1 MSLPKGLK
9 NYVIITKTP
18 LRITFGGGGSD
29 MASYYL
35 RYPSTC
41 ISATI
46 NKYVY
51 VLVRKRFD
59 DKIYL
64 KYSDN
69 EVVDIQH
76 IDDIQHDFIRETLK
90 FMNVSYGI
98 EIINWA
104 DIPTRGTGLGSSSSF
119 LVGLLLALHTLE
131 GRYVSKEALAA
142 QACYIEIDKCK
153 KPIGIQDQYAA
164 AFGGFNQ
171 MEFGSNIRK
180 GDYKEISGFG
190 FCDQEIRN
198 ISEHLHLFYTGV
210 TRESKDI
217 LSIQK
222 ENLISDQEI
231 VHNMHENVELANKL
245 AEYLTYKDVSSIPI
259 TLRQNWELKKKFAGD
274 ISNPELDRIY
284 DVATT
289 IGGAEAGKII
299 GAGGGGF
306 FLFWA
311 DDKKK
316 LKEALADYQ
325 ELPFLIDKYGTRVVL
340 NLEQLSW

>member
-1 MSLPKGLK
+1 M
-9 NYVIITKTP
+9 IITKTP
-18 LRITFGGGGSD
+18 LRITFAGGGSD
-29 MASYYL
+29 MASYYDEH
-35 RYPSTC
+35 PGTC

-51 VLVRKRFD
+51 VLVKKRFD

-69 EVVDIQH
+69 EVVDVNK

-90 FMNVSYGI
+90 FMSVDYGV

-104 DIPTRGTGLGSSSSF
+104 DIPTKGTGLGSSSSF

-131 GRYVSKEALAA
+131 GRHVSKKTLAD
-142 QACYIEIDKCK
+142 QACYIEIEKCG

-164 AFGGFNQ
+164 AFGGFNHL
-171 MEFGSNIRK
+171 EFSASEHRV
-180 GDYKEISGFG
+180 SGFG
-190 FCDQEIRN
+190 FCDQEIRD
-198 ISEHLHLFYTGV
+198 ISENLHLFYTGI

-217 LSIQK
+217 LATQTQ
-222 ENLISDQEI
+222 NLISDNEVVQ
-231 VHNMHENVELANKL
+231 NMHRNVELAEEL
-245 AEYLTYKDVSSIPI
+245 VEHLVYKDIDAIPI
-259 TLRQNWELKKKFAGD
+259 ALRQNWELKKKFAGS
-274 ISNPELDRIY
+274 ISSTELDKVY

-289 IGGAEAGKII
+289 IGGASGGKVI

-311 DDKKK
+311 EDKKK
-316 LKEALADYQ
+316 LKDALADYQ
-325 ELPFLIDKYGTRVVL
+325 EMPFIIDKYGSRVVL
-340 NLEQLSW
+340 NLETLAW

>member
-1 MSLPKGLK
+1 M
-9 NYVIITKTP
+9 IITKTP
-18 LRITFGGGGSD
+18 LRITFAGGGSD
-29 MASYYL
+29 MASYYFKH
-35 RYPSTC
+35 PATC

-51 VLVRKRFD
+51 VLVKKRFD
-59 DKIYL
+59 NKVYL

-69 EVVDIQH
+69 EVVDVNNL
-76 IDDIQHDFIRETLK
+76 DDIKHDFIRETLK
-90 FMNVSYGI
+90 FMNVRYGV

-131 GRYVSKEALAA
+131 GRHVSKEALAQ

-164 AFGGFNQ
+164 AFGGFNK
-171 MEFGSNIRK
+171 MEFGTNTRT
-180 GDYKEISGFG
+180 GDYKRVSGFG
-190 FCDQEIRN
+190 FCDQEIRD
-198 ISEHLHLFYTGV
+198 ISENLYLFYTGI

-217 LSIQK
+217 LATQK
-222 ENLISDQEI
+222 ENLTSDQEI
-231 VHNMHENVELANKL
+231 IHNMHENVELANKL
-245 AEYLTYKDVSSIPI
+245 GEYLTNKYIDSIPI
-259 TLRQNWELKKKFAGD
+259 TLRQNWELKKKFAGS
-274 ISNPELDRIY
+274 ISNPELDRVY

-311 DDKKK
+311 EDKKK
-316 LKEALADYQ
+316 LKEALGDYQ
-325 ELPFLIDKYGTRVVL
+325 ELPFLIDKYGARVVL

>member
-1 MSLPKGLK
+1 M
-9 NYVIITKTP
+9 IITKTP
-18 LRITFGGGGSD
+18 LRITFAGGGSD
-29 MASYYL
+29 MASYYMEH
-35 RYPSTC
+35 PATC

-51 VLVRKRFD
+51 VLVKKRFD
-59 DKIYL
+59 DKVYL

-69 EVVDIQH
+69 EVVDVNKV
-76 IDDIQHDFIRETLK
+76 DDIQHDFIRETLK
-90 FMNVSYGI
+90 FMSVDYGV

-131 GRYVSKEALAA
+131 GRHVSKETLAD
-142 QACYIEIDKCK
+142 QACYIEIEKCG

-164 AFGGFNQ
+164 AFGGFNH
-171 MEFGSNIRK
+171 MEFSAAENRV
-180 GDYKEISGFG
+180 SGFG
-190 FCDQEIRN
+190 FCDQEIRD
-198 ISEHLHLFYTGV
+198 ISENLHLFYTGV

-217 LSIQK
+217 LATQTQ
-222 ENLISDQEI
+222 NLISDSEVVQ
-231 VHNMHENVELANKL
+231 NMHSNVDL
-245 AEYLTYKDVSSIPI
+245 AEELVEHLVYKDLDAIPI
-259 TLRQNWELKKKFAGD
+259 ALRQNWELKKKFAGS
-274 ISNPELDRIY
+274 ISNPELDRVY

-289 IGGAEAGKII
+289 IGGASGGKII

-311 DDKKK
+311 EDKKK

-325 ELPFLIDKYGTRVVL
+325 EMPFIIDKYGSRVVL
-340 NLEQLSW
+340 NLEILSW

>member
-1 MSLPKGLK
+1 M
-9 NYVIITKTP
+9 IITKTP
-18 LRITFGGGGSD
+18 LRITFAGGGSD

-35 RYPSTC
+35 KHPATC

-59 DKIYL
+59 KKVYL

-69 EVVDIQH
+69 EVVDVNNL
-76 IDDIQHDFIRETLK
+76 DDIKHDFIRETLK
-90 FMNVSYGI
+90 FMNVRYGV

-131 GRYVSKEALAA
+131 GRPVSKENLAQ

-164 AFGGFNQ
+164 AFGGFNK
-171 MEFGSNIRK
+171 MEFGSNTRT
-180 GDYKEISGFG
+180 GDYKRVSGFG
-190 FCDQEIRN
+190 YCDQEIRD
-198 ISEHLHLFYTGV
+198 ISENLHLFYTGI

-217 LSIQK
+217 LVTQTA
-222 ENLISDQEI
+222 NLISDQEI
-231 VHNMHENVELANKL
+231 IHNMHENVELANKL
-245 AEYLTYKDVSSIPI
+245 SEYLINKYIESIPI
-259 TLRQNWELKKKFAGD
+259 TLRQNWELKKKFAGS

-311 DDKKK
+311 KDKKK

-325 ELPFLIDKYGTRVVL
+325 ELPFIMDKYGARVVL

>member
-1 MSLPKGLK
+1 M
-9 NYVIITKTP
+9 IITKTP
-18 LRITFGGGGSD
+18 LRITFAGGGSD
-29 MASYYL
+29 MASYYEEH
-35 RYPSTC
+35 PGTC

-51 VLVRKRFD
+51 VLVKKRFD

-69 EVVDIQH
+69 EVVNVNN

-90 FMNVSYGI
+90 FMSVDYGV

-104 DIPTRGTGLGSSSSF
+104 DIPTKGTGLGSSSSF

-131 GRYVSKEALAA
+131 GRHVSKKTLAD
-142 QACYIEIDKCK
+142 QACYIEIEKCG

-164 AFGGFNQ
+164 AFGGFNH
-171 MEFGSNIRK
+171 MEFTAAEHRV
-180 GDYKEISGFG
+180 SGFG
-190 FCDQEIRN
+190 FCDQEIRD
-198 ISEHLHLFYTGV
+198 ISENLHLFYTGI

-217 LSIQK
+217 LATQTQ
-222 ENLISDQEI
+222 NLISDSEVVQ
-231 VHNMHENVELANKL
+231 NMHRNVEV
-245 AEYLTYKDVSSIPI
+245 AEDLVEHLIYKDIDAIPI
-259 TLRQNWELKKKFAGD
+259 ALRQNWELKKKFAGN
-274 ISNPELDRIY
+274 ISSSELDRVY

-289 IGGAEAGKII
+289 IGGANGGKVI

-311 DDKKK
+311 EDKKK
-316 LKEALADYQ
+316 LKDALADYQ
-325 ELPFLIDKYGTRVVL
+325 EMPFIIDKYGSRVVL
-340 NLEQLSW
+340 NLETLAW

>member
-1 MSLPKGLK
+1 M
-9 NYVIITKTP
+9 IITKTP
-18 LRITFGGGGSD
+18 LRITFAGGGSD
-29 MASYYL
+29 MASYYMEH
-35 RYPSTC
+35 PGTC

-51 VLVRKRFD
+51 VLVKKRFD
-59 DKIYL
+59 DKVYL

-69 EVVDIQH
+69 EVVDVNKVDNIL
-76 IDDIQHDFIRETLK
+76 HDFIRETLK
-90 FMNVSYGI
+90 FMNVDYGV

-104 DIPTRGTGLGSSSSF
+104 DIPTKGTGLGSSSSF

-131 GRYVSKEALAA
+131 GRYVSKETLAD
-142 QACYIEIDKCK
+142 QACYIEIEKCG

-164 AFGGFNQ
+164 AFGGFNH
-171 MEFGSNIRK
+171 MEFSAAEYRV
-180 GDYKEISGFG
+180 SGFG
-190 FCDQEIRN
+190 FCDQEIRD
-198 ISEHLHLFYTGV
+198 ISENLHLFYTGV

-217 LSIQK
+217 LSVQK

-231 VHNMHENVELANKL
+231 IHNMHENVELANKL

>member
-1 MSLPKGLK
+1 
-9 NYVIITKTP
+9 
-18 LRITFGGGGSD
+18 
-29 MASYYL
+29 MASYYMKH
-35 RYPSTC
+35 PATC

-51 VLVRKRFD
+51 VLVKKRFD

-64 KYSDN
+64 KYSEN
-69 EVVDIQH
+69 EVVDVRH

-90 FMNVSYGI
+90 LMRVDYGV

-119 LVGLLLALHTLE
+119 LVALLLALYTLE
-131 GRYVSKEALAA
+131 GKYVSKETLAH
-142 QACYIEIDKCK
+142 QACYIEIEKCN

-164 AFGGFNQ
+164 AFGGFNR
-171 MEFGSNIRK
+171 MEFGSNIRQ
-180 GDYKEISGFG
+180 GAYKNVNGFG
-190 FCDQEIRN
+190 FGDQEMRE
-198 ISEHLHLFYTGV
+198 ISDHLHLFYTGI

-217 LSIQK
+217 LATQTA
-222 ENLISDQEI
+222 NLITNEEVI
-231 VHNMHENVELANKL
+231 ENMHCNVEVANEL
-245 AEYLTYKDVSSIPI
+245 ISSLNDKNIDAIPI
-259 TLRQNWELKKKFAGD
+259 ALRQNWELKKKFAGS

-284 DVATT
+284 DVAMT
-289 IGGAEAGKII
+289 IGGAEAGKLI

-311 DDKKK
+311 EDKKK

-325 ELPFLIDKYGTRVVL
+325 ELPFIIDKYGARIVI
-340 NLEQLSW
+340 NLEGLSW

>member
-1 MSLPKGLK
+1 M
-9 NYVIITKTP
+9 IITKTP
-18 LRITFGGGGSD
+18 LRITFAGGGSD
-29 MASYYL
+29 MASYYMEH
-35 RYPSTC
+35 PATC

-51 VLVRKRFD
+51 VLVKKRFD
-59 DKIYL
+59 DKVYL

-69 EVVDIQH
+69 EVVDVNN

-90 FMNVSYGI
+90 FMNVRYGV

-131 GRYVSKEALAA
+131 GRHVSKEALAQ

-153 KPIGIQDQYAA
+153 KPIGIQDQYVA
-164 AFGGFNQ
+164 AFGGFNK
-171 MEFGSNIRK
+171 MEFGTNTRT
-180 GDYKEISGFG
+180 GDYKRVSGFG
-190 FCDQEIRN
+190 FCDQEIRD
-198 ISEHLHLFYTGV
+198 ISENLYLFYTGI

-217 LSIQK
+217 LATQK
-222 ENLISDQEI
+222 ENLTSDQEI
-231 VHNMHENVELANKL
+231 IHNMHENVELANKL
-245 AEYLTYKDVSSIPI
+245 GEYLTNKYIESIPI
-259 TLRQNWELKKKFAGD
+259 TLRQNWELKKKFAGS
-274 ISNPELDRIY
+274 ISNPELDRVY

-311 DDKKK
+311 EDKKK
-316 LKEALADYQ
+316 LKEALGDYQ
-325 ELPFLIDKYGTRVVL
+325 ELPFLIDKYGSRVVL

>member
-1 MSLPKGLK
+1 M
-9 NYVIITKTP
+9 IITKTP
-18 LRITFGGGGSD
+18 LRITFAGGGSD
-29 MASYYL
+29 MASYYEEH
-35 RYPSTC
+35 PGTC

-51 VLVRKRFD
+51 VLVKKRFD
-59 DKIYL
+59 DKVYL

-69 EVVDIQH
+69 EVVDVNK

-90 FMNVSYGI
+90 FMNVDYGV

-104 DIPTRGTGLGSSSSF
+104 DIPTKGTGLGSSSSF

-131 GRYVSKEALAA
+131 GRHVSKETLAD
-142 QACYIEIDKCK
+142 QACYIEIDKCG

-164 AFGGFNQ
+164 AFGGFNH
-171 MEFGSNIRK
+171 MEFADAERK
-180 GDYKEISGFG
+180 VSGFG

-198 ISEHLHLFYTGV
+198 ISDHLHLFYTGI

-217 LSIQK
+217 LASQT
-222 ENLISDQEI
+222 ENLISDDEVI
-231 VHNMHENVELANKL
+231 DNMHSNVELAEDL
-245 AEYLTYKDVSSIPI
+245 VSNLVFKRTEAIPY
-259 TLRQNWELKKKFAGD
+259 TLRKNWELKKKFAGS
-274 ISNPELDRIY
+274 ISNSQLDKIY

-289 IGGAEAGKII
+289 IGGAEGGKII

-316 LKEALADYQ
+316 LKEALSNYQ
-325 ELPFLIDKYGTRVVL
+325 EMPFIIDKYGARVVL
-340 NLEQLSW
+340 NLETLTW

>member
-1 MSLPKGLK
+1 M
-9 NYVIITKTP
+9 IITKTP
-18 LRITFGGGGSD
+18 LRITFAGGGSD
-29 MASYYL
+29 MESYYTKH
-35 RYPSTC
+35 RATC

-51 VLVRKRFD
+51 VLVKKRFD
-59 DKIYL
+59 DKVYL

-69 EVVDIQH
+69 EVVDVNK

-90 FMNVSYGI
+90 FMNVDYGV

-104 DIPTRGTGLGSSSSF
+104 DIPTKGTGLGSSSSF

-131 GRYVSKEALAA
+131 GRHVSKETLAD
-142 QACYIEIDKCK
+142 QACYIEIDKCG

-164 AFGGFNQ
+164 AFGGFNH
-171 MEFGSNIRK
+171 MEFSDAERK
-180 GDYKEISGFG
+180 VSGFG

-198 ISEHLHLFYTGV
+198 ISDHLHLFYTGI

-217 LSIQK
+217 LASQT
-222 ENLISDQEI
+222 ENLISDDEVI
-231 VHNMHENVELANKL
+231 DNMHSNVELAEDL
-245 AEYLTYKDVSSIPI
+245 VSNLVFKRTEAIPY
-259 TLRQNWELKKKFAGD
+259 TLRKNWELKKKFAGS
-274 ISNPELDRIY
+274 ISNSQLDKIY

-289 IGGAEAGKII
+289 IGGAEGGKII

-316 LKEALADYQ
+316 LKEALSNYQ
-325 ELPFLIDKYGTRVVL
+325 EMPFIIDKYGARVVL
-340 NLEQLSW
+340 NLETLTW

>member
-1 MSLPKGLK
+1 M
-9 NYVIITKTP
+9 IITKTP
-18 LRITFGGGGSD
+18 LRITFAGGGSD

-35 RYPSTC
+35 RHPAIC

-59 DKIYL
+59 KKVYL

-69 EVVDIQH
+69 EVVDVNNL
-76 IDDIQHDFIRETLK
+76 DDIKHDFIRETLK
-90 FMNVSYGI
+90 FMNVRYGV

-119 LVGLLLALHTLE
+119 LVGLMLALHTLE
-131 GRYVSKEALAA
+131 GRYVSKETLAQ

-153 KPIGIQDQYAA
+153 KPIGIQDQHAA
-164 AFGGFNQ
+164 AFGGFNK
-171 MEFGSNIRK
+171 MEFGTNTRT
-180 GDYKEISGFG
+180 GDYKRVSGFG
-190 FCDQEIRN
+190 FCDQEIRD
-198 ISEHLHLFYTGV
+198 ISENLYLFYTGI

-217 LSIQK
+217 LATQK
-222 ENLISDQEI
+222 ENLTSDQEI
-231 VHNMHENVELANKL
+231 IHNMHENVELANKL
-245 AEYLTYKDVSSIPI
+245 GEYLTNKYIDSIPI
-259 TLRQNWELKKKFAGD
+259 TLRQNWELKKKFAGS
-274 ISNPELDRIY
+274 ISNPELDRVY

-311 DDKKK
+311 EDKKK
-316 LKEALADYQ
+316 LKEALGDYQ
-325 ELPFLIDKYGTRVVL
+325 ELPFLIDKYGARVVL